1 MDQHSGVAGA
11 SPQSDDAPGGDRW
24 WQAKSIRR
32 ILSFL
37 AILLLLMVLWEGYKV
52 VWRWQDWLWPVRPDN
67 SAMPHT
73 WDIVD
78 AIFSPARRGGEDILL
93 VILGRAALFTFRE
106 ALAGFVV
113 GGLFG
118 FGIAVLFV
126 RSPLMER
133 GLMPYVVASQ
143 TVPLIAIAPMVVIWG
158 GRLDLPRWTMV
169 AVISAYLTFF
179 PVTINTIRG
188 MRSPSATSAELMRS
202 YAAKPREVLWKLQ
215 FPAALPYI
223 FTALKISA
231 TASVIGAIIGELPSG
246 LRDGLGRNL
255 LNFMYTYISGPE
267 KLYAAIVVSALV
279 GIFFVAL
286 VSLAERLILP
296 PARRLET

>member
-1 MDQHSGVAGA
+1 MDQQSGVVGA
-11 SPQSDDAPGGDRW
+11 STPSDAVPGGDRW
-24 WQAKSIRR
+24 SQAKWIRR
-32 ILSFL
+32 VGSFVTILIFL
-37 AILLLLMVLWEGYKV
+37 VVLWESYKGL
-52 VWRWQDWLWPVRPDN
+52 WRWQEWGWPVRPDN

-73 WDIVD
+73 WDILD

-93 VILGRAALFTFRE
+93 VILLRAAWFTFRE

-179 PVTINTIRG
+179 PVTINTLRG
-188 MRSPSATSAELMRS
+188 LRSPAATSTELMRS

-215 FPAALPYI
+215 LPAALPYI

-231 TASVIGAIIGELPSG
+231 TASVIGAIIGELPAG
-246 LRDGLGRNL
+246 LGEGLGRTL
-255 LNFMYTYISGPE
+255 LTFMYTYISGPE
-267 KLYAAIVVSALV
+267 KLYAAIVISALV

-286 VSLAERLILP
+286 VSVAERLLIP